1 MPITRVTIDGQVT
14 LHNRCIAHGKARAA
28 YASAAMTGRSDRPQP
43 RHIDR
48 GPTKPNVLPK
58 PQPRLLDRGQAKPK
72 MPPKQTAKEVAVFCQ
87 RRPWD
92 TRCKQP
98 KAALPA
104 TKGAAHSRSPSLMA
118 WTGALG
124 QNCLKRPPALA
135 RDADA
140 VLDARVAVV
149 MPVHPPKFGFV
160 KRFVASVDRCAQH
173 LHFRH
178 YLVFASIAEKEQLMA
193 SDLASARVA
202 LPLVVCLPAPCVY
215 GANGK
220 VCAPAWKKLFGLSA
234 VFSGRPHA
242 VYHEMALALD
252 ADSEYQ
258 SRLPFRGWFSRWGAN
273 EQVVGYRRANN
284 SVPRQT
290 RASCAAV
297 HLVPPLPFFFH
308 WADAPL
314 YERKDFGDFLERFDW
329 ELAFRGE
336 LQGYIFDHISYLC
349 YKLRVANWSVL
360 DAGYVKMEM
369 ASTAQQDSF
378 ESTNNYSSSFLWSRE
393 NHPNRLLLYHR
404 DRGCIGTGQCRSP
417 KSDCAHD
424 SQNII
429 HSQHPVAKAV
439 K

>member
-1 MPITRVTIDGQVT
+1 M
-14 LHNRCIAHGKARAA
+14 A

-43 RHIDR
+43 R
-48 GPTKPNVLPK
+48 
-58 PQPRLLDRGQAKPK
+58 LLDRGQTKPK
-72 MPPKQTAKEVAVFCQ
+72 PSKQTAWVPPKQTAKEVAVSCQ

-92 TRCKQP
+92 TRCKQS

-104 TKGAAHSRSPSLMA
+104 GKATAHGRSAAGKAAALNMA

-124 QNCLKRPPALA
+124 LNCLKRPPALS
-135 RDADA
+135 RDADT

-178 YLVFASIAEKEQLMA
+178 YLVFASIAQKEELMA
-193 SDLASARVA
+193 SDPASARVA
-202 LPLVVCLPAPCVY
+202 LPIVVCVPRPCVY

-258 SRLPFRGWFSRWGAN
+258 SRLPFRGWFSRWGTN
-273 EQVVGYRRANN
+273 EQVIGYRRANN

-290 RASCAAV
+290 RSSCAAV

-329 ELAFRGE
+329 ELAFNGKLE
-336 LQGYIFDHISYLC
+336 GYIFDHISYLC

-404 DRGCIGTGQCRSP
+404 DRGCTGAGQCRSP
-417 KSDCAHD
+417 TPDCAHA
-424 SQNII
+424 SQNMT
-429 HSQHPVAKAV
+429 HSLPPAAEAV
-439 K
+439 T